1 MPKKYPSI
9 QTEAYVTTARGLEA
23 TQDLPELERM
33 WLRQWIGYQWV
44 SALYRGQAEFT
55 APRDVV
61 P

>member
-9 QTEAYVTTARGLEA
+9 QTEAYVTTVRGLEA
-23 TQDLPELERM
+23 TQNLPEPERI
-33 WLRQWIGYQWV
+33 WLRQWIGYHWV
-44 SALYRGQAEFT
+44 SALYRGQAEFP